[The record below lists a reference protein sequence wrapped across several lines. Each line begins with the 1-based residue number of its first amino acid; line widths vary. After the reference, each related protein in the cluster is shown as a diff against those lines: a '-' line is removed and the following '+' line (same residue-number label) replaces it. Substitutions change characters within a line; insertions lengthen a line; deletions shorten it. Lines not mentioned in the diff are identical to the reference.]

1 MVVTMIARTILRSI
15 PKSRPE
21 EKAKNSAPVFAALD
35 DQTRLRLV
43 VRLCEG
49 GPMSIPMPYQ
59 RFARHA
65 AGNHQTSGCDRAR
78 GLVSRSRPA

>member
-21 EKAKNSAPVFAALD
+21 ERAKNSAPVFAALD

-49 GPMSIPMPYQ
+49 GPMSIPCL
-59 RFARHA
+59 
-65 AGNHQTSGCDRAR
+65 TSALPAVPTSRGWESPNIEGC
-78 GLVSRSRPA
+78 

>member
-1 MVVTMIARTILRSI
+1 
-15 PKSRPE
+15 
-21 EKAKNSAPVFAALD
+21 LD